1 MDVSVALIDWRNVV
15 RPSDLALCDSL
26 YQVTA
31 FLQIAAGDAEL
42 RGVEIGIDRAAGSL
56 NGILARLN
64 PVSPPRSSR
73 SRSFAPVLPFFHASL
88 PFQNTATFLSFPCAL
103 CSIPREGG
111 ALCLSLACDFY
122 ICSGLS
128 LIRLAVLSPPLK
140 PCST

>member
-64 PVSPPRSSR
+64 PVSPP
-73 SRSFAPVLPFFHASL
+73 AVLPLTLFCPCPAILSRIPSLSDHCNFF
-88 PFQNTATFLSFPCAL
+88 
-103 CSIPREGG
+103 
-111 ALCLSLACDFY
+111 
-122 ICSGLS
+122 
-128 LIRLAVLSPPLK
+128 
-140 PCST
+140 